1 MLGGVVTFSYMLSIK
16 RLNFVEDTNY
26 PLYNKIFDFK
36 SLDLLDEK
44 IFVSLKLKTFSFEN
58 SFIFIIVDKAK

>member
-1 MLGGVVTFSYMLSIK
+1 MLSIK